1 MTTLTDGLPIP
12 KSISSLV
19 LSTNRGQ
26 AKLSEFLGHQL
37 VIYFYP
43 KDDTP
48 GCTIEGKEFSARHS
62 DFLSADTQI
71 IGVSRDSLASHE
83 RFIAKHGLSIIL
95 VADTSESMCKAFG
108 VIKEKNMY
116 GKKVMGIERST
127 FLIDTDG
134 TLAQAWRKVKADGH
148 AADVLAAAKTL

>member
-127 FLIDTDG
+127 FLLDAHG
-134 TLAQAWRKVKADGH
+134 VLRRSWRGVKVPGH
-148 AADVLAAAKTL
+148 VDEVLAVARG